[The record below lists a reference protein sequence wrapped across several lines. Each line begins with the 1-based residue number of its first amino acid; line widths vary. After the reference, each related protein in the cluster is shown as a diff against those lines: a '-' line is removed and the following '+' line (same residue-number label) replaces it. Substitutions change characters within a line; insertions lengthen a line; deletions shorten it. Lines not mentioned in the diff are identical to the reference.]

1 MKVSRTR
8 AAMVTALVLAATL
21 AGCNWRGPDPTE
33 ASVTAPTGSFA
44 ITTST
49 VASGNGF
56 GGGTIYA
63 PTDTSQGTFGAVV
76 VTPGFLMTQSTMSWY
91 GPRLAT
97 QGFVVFT
104 IDTNSTF
111 DSPAQRASEM
121 LAALDWL
128 TTSSPVATQI
138 DSARLAALGWSMGG
152 GGALRAGVS
161 RPSLK
166 AVVGAA
172 PWDDQPDFSALQ
184 VPALVIACQNDTIAP
199 VAQHASPI
207 YNSIPRSVPSE
218 YIEIAGESHF
228 CVTSN
233 NTDEPERAAISRQV
247 ISFLKRYVDSDT
259 RYGTFL
265 CPAPSVGGVISDS
278 RSTCT
283 S

>member
-1 MKVSRTR
+1 MKVQRIR
-8 AAMVTALVLAATL
+8 AAIVTGLVLAATL

-33 ASVTAPTGSFA
+33 ATVTAATGTFA
-44 ITTST
+44 IATTT
-49 VASGNGF
+49 VAAGNGF

-76 VTPGFLMTQSTMSWY
+76 VTPGYLMTQSTMSWY

-104 IDTNSTF
+104 IDTNSTY
-111 DSPAQRASEM
+111 DVPALRATEM

-128 TTSSPVATQI
+128 TSASPVASQVDPT
-138 DSARLAALGWSMGG
+138 RLAALGWSMGG
-152 GGALRAGVS
+152 GGALRAGVT

-172 PWDDQPDFSALQ
+172 PWNDQSNFSALK
-184 VPALVIACQNDTIAP
+184 VPTLIIACQNDTIAP

-207 YNSIPRSVPSE
+207 YNSIPKTVPSE
-218 YIEIAGESHF
+218 YLEIAGEQHF
-228 CVTSN
+228 CVTTN
-233 NTDEPERAAISRQV
+233 NTIEAERTAIARQV

-259 RYGTFL
+259 RYDAFL

-278 RSTCT
+278 RSTCA